1 MPLTSAGEAKC
12 LGSILTAENMT
23 LKLYTACA
31 TTGGV
36 PTAASIVGD
45 FTEPTFTGYAGK
57 TLSNALGA
65 TTWSTPAGTPSVS
78 QYYASAPQSWT
89 STAGAAQTVLGAF
102 YVGAVSGVF
111 YHAEAFAAGQ
121 LYNATT
127 SPTNTFVPKFTLG
140 GSPAP
145 TS

>member
-1 MPLTSAGEAKC
+1 MPLTTAGEAKA
-12 LGSILTAENMT
+12 LGSGLTAENFT

-36 PTAASIVGD
+36 PTAASVVGD

-57 TLSNALGA
+57 TLSGALSS
-65 TTWSTPAGTPSVS
+65 TTWSTPTGLPAVS

-89 STAGAAQTVLGAF
+89 MTAGTSQTVLGAF

-111 YHAEAFAAGQ
+111 YHAEPFATGQ
-121 LYNATT
+121 LYNSTT

-140 GSPAP
+140 GSPNP